1 MGTRT
6 VKATFDVLKPAGNQ
20 TSLSSVAVPPI
31 NLAWQGWARIVQF
44 GTLGLPGIQTTDK
57 IRAPTGF
64 PGSAGIVQLVA
75 TDSSVYFFHGRP
87 SIPPVLKTVHSS
99 NDKYVLDDAG
109 VGVFY
114 NGTGQVPANIW
125 WTAPSVIDSPSDD
138 APKLGGVFR
147 SDRFRTILMYKPDGA
162 DSIWVAVSVLEWDW
176 FVDVAFDVIRRS
188 GYAKN
193 PNGVE
198 TSDLPLWDGSF
209 STIPAKVIYI
219 AEFGN

>member
-1 MGTRT
+1 
-6 VKATFDVLKPAGNQ
+6 
-20 TSLSSVAVPPI
+20 
-31 NLAWQGWARIVQF
+31 
-44 GTLGLPGIQTTDK
+44 
-57 IRAPTGF
+57 
-64 PGSAGIVQLVA
+64 
-75 TDSSVYFFHGRP
+75 
-87 SIPPVLKTVHSS
+87 
-99 NDKYVLDDAG
+99 
-109 VGVFY
+109 
-114 NGTGQVPANIW
+114 
-125 WTAPSVIDSPSDD
+125 
-138 APKLGGVFR
+138 
-147 SDRFRTILMYKPDGA
+147 MYKPDGA